1 MANDPLSE
9 AARPWL
15 LRVISSIVDSIERKT
30 PVEFNQDKRYL
41 PQSVS
46 PFPGF
51 INFDVAPYW
60 KEILNCFD
68 PFSPIREAYVKKGV
82 QVMYTT
88 GLESIL
94 FYVAGHIKTKPCMF
108 ATADKDLSHARIE
121 NNILPMFLQSGLDVF
136 QSADQSN
143 AQKKGKTKNLL
154 QWRGGGYMV
163 PVGARNAD
171 KLKMHSI
178 QWLLMDE
185 QDAWL
190 QELPRGGDPV
200 KMIMDRCAA
209 FWETRKIFGGSTP
222 LLAGSSHIEKAF
234 LRGDQRRINVR
245 CLNESCRA
253 LQVLRWSGTNKE
265 KNFKFG
271 FKWDYTE
278 AGQLDH
284 ETVRYECCECGHAHY
299 EHDKPRLFAE
309 GNYEWVPTATP
320 VEPGIRSYHIP
331 AFYSPAGIQPWSKC
345 VGAWIDAWDVKRNVA
360 KSPKALQNFYN
371 HILGEPFEPVGGKV
385 SFVMASAHRRHF
397 YRRGEIPNATIVKY
411 CESRVLLLVCAVDVH
426 HNNLAVSVMGFTRG
440 GNPWLIDYWRIEDNS
455 PTGCES
461 INSPVWAEL
470 AKIIEEKVYTA
481 DDGRKY
487 PIRVTMV
494 DAGFANA
501 TVVEFCA
508 RYEFGVIPIL
518 GRDTYTQGQK
528 IQEFAEFKTQGGTT
542 GFRIYVD
549 YYKDRMGPVLRR
561 DWSQDEGLQR
571 PYQFNAPVDAT
582 DKELTELTREYLKEK
597 PTANG
602 GKIRSWHGPHGAEN
616 ELWDLLIYS
625 CAGLEIM
632 ARQYC
637 IQYYGDEMVDWA
649 QFWALFEKE

>member
-1 MANDPLSE
+1 M
-9 AARPWL
+9 L
-15 LRVISSIVDSIERKT
+15 LI
-30 PVEFNQDKRYL
+30 
-41 PQSVS
+41 
-46 PFPGF
+46 
-51 INFDVAPYW
+51 
-60 KEILNCFD
+60 
-68 PFSPIREAYVKKGV
+68 
-82 QVMYTT
+82 
-88 GLESIL
+88 
-94 FYVAGHIKTKPCMF
+94 
-108 ATADKDLSHARIE
+108 
-121 NNILPMFLQSGLDVF
+121 
-136 QSADQSN
+136 
-143 AQKKGKTKNLL
+143 
-154 QWRGGGYMV
+154 
-163 PVGARNAD
+163 
-171 KLKMHSI
+171 
-178 QWLLMDE
+178 
-185 QDAWL
+185 
-190 QELPRGGDPV
+190 
-200 KMIMDRCAA
+200 
-209 FWETRKIFGGSTP
+209 
-222 LLAGSSHIEKAF
+222 
-234 LRGDQRRINVR
+234 
-245 CLNESCRA
+245 
-253 LQVLRWSGTNKE
+253 
-265 KNFKFG
+265 
-271 FKWDYTE
+271 
-278 AGQLDH
+278 
-284 ETVRYECCECGHAHY
+284 
-299 EHDKPRLFAE
+299 
-309 GNYEWVPTATP
+309 
-320 VEPGIRSYHIP
+320 
-331 AFYSPAGIQPWSKC
+331 
-345 VGAWIDAWDVKRNVA
+345 
-360 KSPKALQNFYN
+360 
-371 HILGEPFEPVGGKV
+371 
-385 SFVMASAHRRHF
+385 
-397 YRRGEIPNATIVKY
+397 
-411 CESRVLLLVCAVDVH
+411 CAVDVH

-582 DKELTELTREYLKEK
+582 DKELTELTREYVKEK

-602 GKIRSWHGPHGAEN
+602 GTIRSWHRPHGAEN